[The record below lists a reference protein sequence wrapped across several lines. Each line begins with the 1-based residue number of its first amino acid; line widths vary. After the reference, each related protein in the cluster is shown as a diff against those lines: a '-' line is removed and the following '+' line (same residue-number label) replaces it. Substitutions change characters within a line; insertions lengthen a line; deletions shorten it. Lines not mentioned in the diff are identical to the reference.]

1 MRLHEAK
8 KFLNGKGY
16 TIIQA
21 KQQPKERVKIFAS
34 YMFDRILI
42 SHYIKN

>member
-8 KFLNGKGY
+8 KFLKGKGH

-21 KQQPKERVKIFAS
+21 RQQPKECVKNFAS
-34 YMFDRILI
+34 CMFDRILI
-42 SHYIKN
+42 SQNVKN